1 MPTHMQSWN
10 ACEVFMHTRT
20 GALLLSARYTAG
32 SAGVDVQPSPCHV
45 EGLFISIGWFIM
57 KNVTNLEVSF
67 SAVSRPMFVG
77 QVLNSK

>member
-1 MPTHMQSWN
+1 MARPNQYVWFHLGS
-10 ACEVFMHTRT
+10 VFFGSVLR
-20 GALLLSARYTAG
+20 GARCTAG